1 MPHAASFWVTTRCY
15 FGFFMVRPSS
25 VTIFTLAMLLFLA
38 SVQLTATA
46 QDHVR
51 TPFKG
56 SLVQVAGAPLGTLLD
71 TEPAQVRL
79 RAWSPQLGSV
89 PIWLFPPPS
98 SRPQTTTTRLKEGVK
113 AEGSE
118 SLVADRESSLT
129 LLRGS
134 ARLTGRS
141 ALNSAPEVDWRV
153 TRRRMVTV
161 PVAGSIDRSVSP
173 PRLTLTIHQRN
184 RLPSLTR
191 NRSLRIFRFSAPL
204 SGARSTRRGDKI
216 ASPSNPLF
224 STSVRTVSTRALSSS
239 SCAALHHLAHAPAPG
254 SVTQRVGQ
262 ARGALLREVEVAT
275 DCDFYCSQALGGSA
289 ANDRI
294 QEFFNEINTIY
305 PDELGLTL
313 ELVKQVRRTS
323 HSTYPT
329 SITDSLDLLRRF
341 ESVGST
347 LGDADVRHLITARSL
362 DFNVLGLAYI
372 EAVCP
377 PSGFAAWG
385 LSSHSNSLLT
395 PIVIAHEI
403 GHNLGASHDPNST
416 GIMSARLGVPPPTAF
431 SPFSRSQIDKFV
443 SDNAVACLDEVL
455 PELGFSASFK
465 GSVFRSTI
473 TVPSGFSGCT
483 VQLYAGLTR
492 TRQRKLLYL
501 RDLTGSVPETSVEL
515 FDVARVRPLPSREAI
530 RVYLY
535 PRASCS
541 SGGELAGP
549 LRSVRV
555 NATRPSRVHLRGA
568 RRWIGRLSARLEISY

>member
-1 MPHAASFWVTTRCY
+1 
-15 FGFFMVRPSS
+15 MVS
-25 VTIFTLAMLLFLA
+25 
-38 SVQLTATA
+38 
-46 QDHVR
+46 
-51 TPFKG
+51 
-56 SLVQVAGAPLGTLLD
+56 D
-71 TEPAQVRL
+71 TEPSQVQL

-89 PIWLFPPPS
+89 PVWLYPPQSNPPQPS
-98 SRPQTTTTRLKEGVK
+98 SSRLKEASTHGGR
-113 AEGSE
+113 A
-118 SLVADRESSLT
+118 SLVPDRASALT

-134 ARLTGRS
+134 ARLTRRS
-141 ALNSAPEVDWRV
+141 ALRSMPKGSRITADWRT
-153 TRRRMVTV
+153 TRRSTVIV
-161 PVAGSIDRSVSP
+161 PVAGSIDRSVNP
-173 PRLTLTIHQRN
+173 PRLSLTIHQRT
-184 RLPSLTR
+184 RVPSPTS

-204 SGARSTRRGDKI
+204 RDHSFGSRGTEERVGRRSVF
-216 ASPSNPLF
+216 ASPMLQA
-224 STSVRTVSTRALSSS
+224 SVRTVSTRALSSS
-239 SCAALHHLAHAPAPG
+239 SCAALHHLAYVPSSDSTHRRSA
-254 SVTQRVGQ
+254 Q
-262 ARGALLREVEVAT
+262 AQGALLRKVEVAT

-305 PDELGLTL
+305 PEELGLTL
-313 ELVKQVRRTS
+313 ELAKQVRRTS

-341 ESVGST
+341 EAVGGA
-347 LGDADVRHLITARSL
+347 LGEADVRHLITARSL

-403 GHNLGASHDPNST
+403 GHNLGASHDPSSS
-416 GIMSARLGVPPPTAF
+416 GIMSARLGVPPPTTF
-431 SPFSRSQIDKFV
+431 STFSRSQIGDFV
-443 SDNAVACLDEVL
+443 SDNALACLDEVL
-455 PELGFSASFK
+455 PELSFSSSFR

-473 TVPSGFSGCT
+473 TVPAGYSGCT
-483 VQLYAGLTR
+483 VQLYAGLTKA
-492 TRQRKLLYL
+492 RQRKLLYI
-501 RDLTGSVPETSVEL
+501 RDLSGSTPETSIEV
-515 FDVARVRPLPSREAI
+515 FDVARVRPLPSREPV

-555 NATRPSRVHLRGA
+555 NAKRAARVHLRGA
-568 RRWIGRLSARLEISY
+568 RRWIGRLSARLETGN